1 MVIIFAHFI
10 FLCYNKVKDLSV
22 KSNFDLILTY

>member
-10 FLCYNKVKDLSV
+10 FLCYTEVKDLSV